1 MGSFKRY
8 LSLQEKTNKEL
19 QLEYFDIRKLDKDF
33 LEGAT
38 KIVSFNLF
46 TKHFESLKYKK
57 EIQYL
62 FNLHFFDSKL
72 DLNKTLKNIDK
83 DKLNKLIEELKQI
96 NPVMFNKLHQYNAK
110 GIGPG
115 EITIYF
121 LVNNAHL
128 GGGSSAGVDV
138 IDIGGKKYE
147 TKSVNYSAGGANNES
162 KPHVFHFKM
171 GGTMDFSSLVA
182 ELLDLKTKSGGKS
195 KGKEISTSDMKKIKD
210 NFPKEYERIEKK
222 YAEIAYKNYWRH
234 HEVIF
239 IRNTGK
245 KIGDIIDITKVKQ
258 NQIKMQTYTSNSLKP
273 IIII

>member
-1 MGSFKRY
+1 MGIFKKY

-19 QLEYFDIRKLDKDF
+19 QLEYFDLKKLDQDFIKD
-33 LEGAT
+33 AT
-38 KIVSFNLF
+38 KLTSFNVL

-57 EIQYL
+57 EIQHL
-62 FNLHFFDSKL
+62 FNVHFFPDF

-83 DKLNKLIEELKQI
+83 DKLNKLIAELKQQ
-96 NPVMFNKLHQYNAK
+96 NSAMFDRLHQYNAK

-147 TKSVNYSAGGANNES
+147 TKAVNYSAGGANNES

-171 GGTMDFSSLVA
+171 GGTMDFSSLIA

-195 KGKEISTSDMKKIKD
+195 KGKEIATSDMKKIKD
-210 NFPKEYERIEKK
+210 NFPKEYERIENK

-239 IRNTGK
+239 IRNKGK

-258 NQIKMQTYTSNSLKP
+258 NQIKMQTYSSNSLKP
-273 IIII
+273 IILI